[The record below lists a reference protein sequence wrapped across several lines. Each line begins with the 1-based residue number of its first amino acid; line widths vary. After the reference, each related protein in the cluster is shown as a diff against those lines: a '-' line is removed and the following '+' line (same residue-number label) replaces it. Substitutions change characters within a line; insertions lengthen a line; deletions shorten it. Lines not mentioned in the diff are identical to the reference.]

1 MEQLSIIMP
10 CIINRGNWALCQVEP
25 TIHPLLKVSLLSH
38 CTLISISAAR
48 LIYYQKVEK
57 RASVKMPTQG
67 RGWGPLSFIS
77 LHFFVVVV
85 VVLFWVKS
93 AKTTK
98 KETRFLVATWAKK
111 QKRNW
116 NFTTRTTLAAVNWLD
131 GLMISGQSKTLS
143 IVHILRKIKKRHRY
157 WLSPVLIS
165 AIRLPYLED
174 VGVDSVDGMLLLGS
188 ISSLGCLDA
197 PVELPTWRLGERA
210 LTNQKPA
217 RRICRLASDWSIL
230 TIAYIY

>member
-1 MEQLSIIMP
+1 MVINTVKCFAHVWRKNVSWFPFISGSQDFIGCLNNHIQLTKQSFFTAYLMEQLSIIMP

-85 VVLFWVKS
+85 VVLF
-93 AKTTK
+93 
-98 KETRFLVATWAKK
+98 
-111 QKRNW
+111 
-116 NFTTRTTLAAVNWLD
+116 
-131 GLMISGQSKTLS
+131 
-143 IVHILRKIKKRHRY
+143 
-157 WLSPVLIS
+157 
-165 AIRLPYLED
+165 
-174 VGVDSVDGMLLLGS
+174 
-188 ISSLGCLDA
+188 
-197 PVELPTWRLGERA
+197 
-210 LTNQKPA
+210 
-217 RRICRLASDWSIL
+217 
-230 TIAYIY
+230 